1 MLLRKVGEAVERFRM
16 IRDGDR
22 VAVAL
27 SGGKDSL
34 TMLEALILLSK
45 RAPIDFSVCAF
56 TVEQGKFL
64 RPIEPLGD
72 YLKSRGIDWTYFHDR
87 PSFRLLP
94 EDRGRSPVAAR
105 HLPRTRT
112 GLPGSQTEYAF
123 RYGKPESQPPARHPV
138 SGFGNG
144 PGRRRA

>member
-1 MLLRKVGEAVERFRM
+1 PPTVLYPLSLHDALPIFNLVEIEKTLLRKVGEAVHRFRM

-56 TVEQGKFL
+56 TVEQGD
-64 RPIEPLGD
+64 R
-72 YLKSRGIDWTYFHDR
+72 KST
-87 PSFRLLP
+87 RLN
-94 EDRGRSPVAAR
+94 SS
-105 HLPRTRT
+105 HRTI
-112 GLPGSQTEYAF
+112 SY
-123 RYGKPESQPPARHPV
+123 
-138 SGFGNG
+138 
-144 PGRRRA
+144 